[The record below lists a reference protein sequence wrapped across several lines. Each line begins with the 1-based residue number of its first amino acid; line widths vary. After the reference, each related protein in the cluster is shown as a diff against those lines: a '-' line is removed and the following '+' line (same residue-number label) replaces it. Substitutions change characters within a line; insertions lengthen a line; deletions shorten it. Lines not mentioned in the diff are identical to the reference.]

1 MKTVKILYT
10 EGNGSFSEK
19 EFELPDIKD
28 NETRD
33 EIVELIYQRNKFEYN
48 SRLLKRI
55 TGYNPKTKYQ
65 DGIEKFLD
73 WYLDYYN

>member
-28 NETRD
+28 NEMDLIRKMIRRLD
-33 EIVELIYQRNKFEYN
+33 ISDVESEGARKEVEQNLYPEGRSEEE
-48 SRLLKRI
+48 S
-55 TGYNPKTKYQ
+55 
-65 DGIEKFLD
+65 
-73 WYLDYYN
+73 